1 MTEYQ
6 GKRFKR
12 SAGGAG
18 AAETRPGGG
27 STAPRHAA
35 APTGGAHRASQTS
48 SAPRHAAPASAA
60 SQARPAGTR
69 FAAPAGGGAAQQAA
83 PAAHPA
89 GRRFKQVAPAPAA
102 HTATPPQASGVTSTA
117 ASHRRAPQ
125 AQQAPVARAATSPR
139 PATPAT
145 GARGVRPSSYT
156 HPEYARPVRGSA
168 TTHATSKAS
177 GNKQPRRSHNI
188 LSTVLIVVG
197 VLLLAA
203 AAGIFI
209 FAQLGYNQAS
219 GAYDEIAKSVTVA
232 DDDGSGAP
240 AIDFDALWEICPDV
254 VGWIYIP
261 NTNVNYPVVQDEDN
275 TKYLR
280 HLIDG
285 TWNISGSVFM
295 DCDQTAPGM
304 IDQQTTL
311 YGHHMNNNTMFA
323 QIDQTTDQ
331 AAFDAIEVVYYIT
344 PDTVYRLRPLATTVV
359 DDTYVEACQAYFG
372 DQAALASYLSELIS
386 RADAKAS
393 DAEARAASAE
403 QIMSLITCNYGWGV
417 KGRAVMTLTLEEA
430 TPVAHAETGA

>member
-1 MTEYQ
+1 M
-6 GKRFKR
+6 
-12 SAGGAG
+12 
-18 AAETRPGGG
+18 
-27 STAPRHAA
+27 
-35 APTGGAHRASQTS
+35 
-48 SAPRHAAPASAA
+48 
-60 SQARPAGTR
+60 
-69 FAAPAGGGAAQQAA
+69 
-83 PAAHPA
+83 
-89 GRRFKQVAPAPAA
+89 
-102 HTATPPQASGVTSTA
+102 
-117 ASHRRAPQ
+117 
-125 AQQAPVARAATSPR
+125 
-139 PATPAT
+139 TPAT

-156 HPEYARPVRGSA
+156 HSEYARPARAAVTSRA
-168 TTHATSKAS
+168 ASKAS
-177 GNKQPRRSHNI
+177 GNKQSRRGRDI

-219 GAYDEIAKSVTVA
+219 GAYDEIAKSVTVS
-232 DDDGSGAP
+232 DDDGSGVP
-240 AIDFDALWEICPDV
+240 TIDFDALWEICPDV

-331 AAFDAIEVVYYIT
+331 AAFDAIEAVYYIT

-359 DDTYVEACQAYFG
+359 DDTYVEARQANFG
-372 DQAALASYLSELIS
+372 DQAALASYLNGLIS

-417 KGRAVMTLTLEEA
+417 KARAVMTLTLEEA

>member
-1 MTEYQ
+1 M
-6 GKRFKR
+6 
-12 SAGGAG
+12 
-18 AAETRPGGG
+18 
-27 STAPRHAA
+27 
-35 APTGGAHRASQTS
+35 
-48 SAPRHAAPASAA
+48 
-60 SQARPAGTR
+60 
-69 FAAPAGGGAAQQAA
+69 
-83 PAAHPA
+83 
-89 GRRFKQVAPAPAA
+89 
-102 HTATPPQASGVTSTA
+102 
-117 ASHRRAPQ
+117 
-125 AQQAPVARAATSPR
+125 
-139 PATPAT
+139 
-145 GARGVRPSSYT
+145 RPSSYT
-156 HPEYARPVRGSA
+156 HPENARSTGRAASSRAAAKTRGGSQ
-168 TTHATSKAS
+168 S
-177 GNKQPRRSHNI
+177 GRRRNV

-219 GAYDEIAKSVTVA
+219 DAYDKIAESVTVNDEGA
-232 DDDGSGAP
+232 SGVP
-240 AIDFDALWEICPDV
+240 TIDFDALREICPDV

-304 IDQQTTL
+304 VDQQTTL

-331 AAFDAIEVVYYIT
+331 AAFDAIEAVYYIT

-359 DDTYVEACQAYFG
+359 DDSYVEARQANFG
-372 DQAALASYLSELIS
+372 DQAALASYLNGLID
-386 RADAKAS
+386 RADAKAA
-393 DAEARAASAE
+393 DAKERAASAE

-417 KGRAVMTLTLEEA
+417 KARAVMTLTLEEA

>member
-1 MTEYQ
+1 MP
-6 GKRFKR
+6 
-12 SAGGAG
+12 
-18 AAETRPGGG
+18 AARAV
-27 STAPRHAA
+27 TAPR
-35 APTGGAHRASQTS
+35 P
-48 SAPRHAAPASAA
+48 
-60 SQARPAGTR
+60 
-69 FAAPAGGGAAQQAA
+69 AA
-83 PAAHPA
+83 PAA
-89 GRRFKQVAPAPAA
+89 
-102 HTATPPQASGVTSTA
+102 
-117 ASHRRAPQ
+117 
-125 AQQAPVARAATSPR
+125 
-139 PATPAT
+139 

-156 HPEYARPVRGSA
+156 HPDPARPARGA
-168 TTHATSKAS
+168 SKAS
-177 GNKQPRRSHNI
+177 GNKRPRRGRDV

-219 GAYDEIAKSVTVA
+219 GAYDEIAKSVTVS
-232 DDDGSGAP
+232 DDDGSGVP
-240 AIDFDALWEICPDV
+240 TIDFDALWEICPDV

-331 AAFDAIEVVYYIT
+331 AAFDAIEAVYYIT

-359 DDTYVEACQAYFG
+359 DDTYVEARQANFG
-372 DQAALASYLSELIS
+372 DQAALASYLNGLIS

-417 KGRAVMTLTLEEA
+417 KARAVMTLTLEEA